1 MLLQHLDMVSYIS
14 LLAPLGFTCYG
25 LVARGL
31 ISEVLILIADVCW
44 RDFGFNL
51 CVTPFL
57 NVYIPNFKLEDES

>member
-14 LLAPLGFTCYG
+14 LLALLGFTCYR

-44 RDFGFNL
+44 RDL
-51 CVTPFL
+51 ASTCVLHP
-57 NVYIPNFKLEDES
+57 S